1 MRATEQTL
9 SLSKIVGGGYYDFW
23 HDKHF
28 YRVVKGSRAS
38 KKSKTTALNL
48 IYRLMKYPW
57 SNILVIRRYSNTNRQ
72 STYADLVWAIN
83 RYHAGHLFKCNP
95 SMPEI
100 VYKPTGQR
108 IIFRGLDK
116 ALKLTSITVTHGYL
130 CFCWL
135 EEAYEVE
142 SEDKLETLAES
153 IRGKMNEPGA
163 FKQITLT
170 LNPWN
175 SHHWIKRTFFDPE
188 TRKADT
194 FTQTTTFRCNEWL
207 DEKDRQ
213 RYLDLYKTNPRRAKV
228 AADGDWGVSEGLV
241 FEDNVERVNFDPQEK
256 LTECGHTGFG
266 LDYGFGNDPN
276 AFVALAID
284 PESKDIWIYD
294 EMYTYH
300 QTTPHIAEW
309 LKKHGYQHAA
319 IYADSA
325 SPERTQQLID
335 LGIDNARSVSK
346 TPIEAGI
353 DQLWQYKIHVHP
365 KCKNIWNEFNN
376 YVFDTDNIGNT
387 LNRPKDENNHAIDAL
402 RYSVRQYM
410 DLYDGSTG
418 VDWNYQDHLAREMGF
433 DV

>member
-1 MRATEQTL
+1 MMEQTL

-38 KKSKTTALNL
+38 KKSKTTALNM

-57 SNILVIRRYSNTNRQ
+57 SNLLVVRRYSNTNRQ
-72 STYADLVWAIN
+72 STYADLVWAIH
-83 RYHAGHLFKCNP
+83 RFHAEHLFKCNP

-153 IRGKMNEPGA
+153 IRGKMDAPDA
-163 FKQITLT
+163 FKQITISF
-170 LNPWN
+170 NPWN
-175 SHHWIKRTFFDPE
+175 KNHWLKRTFFDPE
-188 TRKADT
+188 TRKDDV

-207 DEKDRQ
+207 DDKARK
-213 RYLDLYKTNPRRAKV
+213 RYLDLYRTNPRRAKV

-241 FEDNVERVNFDPQEK
+241 FEDNVELVDFDPQEK
-256 LTECGHTGFG
+256 LTECGHAGFG
-266 LDYGFGNDPN
+266 LDYGFGGDPN

-284 PESKDIWIYD
+284 PKSKNIWIYD

-309 LKKHGYQHAA
+309 LKKNGYQHAN

-325 SPERTQQLID
+325 SPERTQQLLD
-335 LGIDNARSVSK
+335 LGIDNIQSVVK

-387 LNRPKDENNHAIDAL
+387 LNRPKDENNHEMDAL
-402 RYSVRQYM
+402 RYACRQYM
-410 DLYDGSTG
+410 DMYDGSMG
-418 VDWNYQDHLAREMGF
+418 VDWGNQYHIAREMGL
-433 DV
+433 DI